1 MKARLFTVVIRTGNN
16 RTQRYRL
23 SAFHFRATT
32 DYQANRVL
40 GRLQSIVG
48 PDIKIR
54 YREQGAAYRT
64 FDRQAVIRRCG
75 GYREYQ
81 CLIGRSVL

>member
-1 MKARLFTVVIRTGNN
+1 MKARLFTVVIRTGNH
-16 RTQRYRL
+16 RTLQ
-23 SAFHFRATT
+23 FRATT

-40 GRLQSIVG
+40 GRLQAIVG
-48 PDIKIR
+48 SDIKIR
-54 YREQGAAYRT
+54 YREQGAAYET